1 MHIDVFSDT
10 VCPWCR
16 IGKRHLELA
25 LAGWGGSPAEPVTV
39 RYRSFFLDP
48 TIPPE
53 GRDFRDHMLAKGGG
67 RVALEDFFAA
77 PRERGAAVGLSF
89 NFEAIQRAPNTL
101 LSHRLVYLAPEAR
114 RGQVLDALYEAYFA
128 RGEDIG
134 DVATLAAVAE
144 RAGLDGPTLV
154 AQLATTA
161 GTAEVWADVD
171 YARRA
176 GIRGVP
182 FFIFNER
189 LAFSGAQPPEV
200 IQRVLHQAAAEASQ
214 AQPRDQGKLTQ

>member
-1 MHIDVFSDT
+1 MHIDLFSDT

-25 LAGWGGSPAEPVTV
+25 LAEWGGAEPVTI

-53 GRDFRDHMLAKGGG
+53 GRDFRAHMLAKGGG
-67 RVALEDFFAA
+67 RMTLADFFTA
-77 PRERGAAVGLSF
+77 PRERGAAVGLDF
-89 NFEAIQRAPNTL
+89 NFEAIRRAPNTL

-114 RGQVLDALYEAYFA
+114 RGAVLDALYEAYFV

-134 DVATLAAVAE
+134 ALETLAVVAG
-144 RAGLDGPTLV
+144 RAGLDGATVV
-154 AQLATTA
+154 AQLATDA
-161 GTAEVWADVD
+161 GTAEVLADVEF
-171 YARRA
+171 ARQV

-182 FFIFNER
+182 FFIFNDR
-189 LAFSGAQPPEV
+189 LAFSGAQPPDV
-200 IQRVLHQAAAEASQ
+200 IRRVLQQAATDHPHPQ
-214 AQPRDQGKLTQ
+214 